1 VGEYQVK
8 AVCLYN
14 LTQFTDWPSNAFTS
28 SDAPLVIGILGDDPF
43 GKTIDQVINGEVVH
57 GHPLVVKRLSAD
69 QDLRACHILFIGRS
83 EKKHLPE
90 LFKKLEGSSVMSVG
104 EVDGFAEQGG
114 MVNLLIPEKTVKI
127 EINQSVVEQAHLQIS
142 SKLLKLA
149 HLVLNSTH
157 K

>member
-1 VGEYQVK
+1 
-8 AVCLYN
+8 
-14 LTQFTDWPSNAFTS
+14 
-28 SDAPLVIGILGDDPF
+28 
-43 GKTIDQVINGEVVH
+43 
-57 GHPLVVKRLSAD
+57 
-69 QDLRACHILFIGRS
+69 
-83 EKKHLPE
+83 
-90 LFKKLEGSSVMSVG
+90 MSVG